1 MKDYTFEMRQVF
13 TETTADKP
21 LITKEKG
28 DGLEQEMSFVFETPE
43 KHTWREGQDG
53 IIIVLSKV

>member
-43 KHTWREGQDG
+43 KHTWREG
-53 IIIVLSKV
+53 